1 MCAYIHRRKFNK
13 YREAQT
19 MNIKIPEYGVLLHLR
34 IATTFIPGAMLMLRV
49 VGSSHLCLGW
59 CGKALCR
66 CVPL

>member
-1 MCAYIHRRKFNK
+1 
-13 YREAQT
+13 